1 MKKTVSYSKSQLLD
15 DLGRLALMV
24 LASVIMAV
32 NLKSFVQAGDLVP
45 GGFNGLTL
53 LIQRVALRFWG
64 LSVPFSAINF
74 LLNAVPA
81 VISFKLIGKRFTLFS
96 CVVIL
101 CTSLLT
107 DLIPPMPI
115 TDDVLLICI
124 FGGLING
131 FAISLCLRGRA
142 TSGGTDF
149 ISIALSQ
156 QYDVDAWNYI
166 FMGNVVMLAVSG
178 ALFGWDKALYSI
190 LFQFASTQVIKLL
203 DPSGRRATL
212 FIVTRRE
219 TAQAVWQQI
228 RDTHHSATLFQ
239 GTGLYDG
246 EERVMLYSV
255 VGGNQV
261 RALIHR
267 VLLDKEQEE
276 AVEERRRDYKT
287 ELQELVQRR
296 SNQTLHYEMIGATGP
311 DHARQFTCAVLL
323 NGETA
328 GTGTGRSKKE
338 AEQSAARAA
347 LQALA

>member
-1 MKKTVSYSKSQLLD
+1 MRLLVID
-15 DLGRLALMV
+15 GNSIANRAFYGIKLLTTKDGRYTNAIFGFLNIMNSLLRECEPDEVAVAFDLKHPTFRHEMYDGYKGTRHAMPDELAQQMP
-24 LASVIMAV
+24 I
-32 NLKSFVQAGDLVP
+32 LKE
-45 GGFNGLTL
+45 
-53 LIQRVALRFWG
+53 
-64 LSVPFSAINF
+64 
-74 LLNAVPA
+74 
-81 VISFKLIGKRFTLFS
+81 
-96 CVVIL
+96 
-101 CTSLLT
+101 LLT

-267 VLLDKEQEE
+267 VRQTDPHAFVNVMRTDQV
-276 AVEERRRDYKT
+276 AGRFYRAPRD
-287 ELQELVQRR
+287 
-296 SNQTLHYEMIGATGP
+296 
-311 DHARQFTCAVLL
+311 
-323 NGETA
+323 
-328 GTGTGRSKKE
+328 
-338 AEQSAARAA
+338 
-347 LQALA
+347 